1 MIKLMTQGY
10 NKVDTDRRGQ
20 MKKILRVNLRTKKIT
35 YEGVPQ
41 EYLKTGGRG
50 LIAKIMLN
58 EVNPLCDPL
67 GRENKLIIAN
77 GLLTGTNVSSAS
89 RISIGAKSPLTG
101 GIKESNGG
109 GITAMWLASLGI
121 KALIVEDIPEEDEW
135 YYIRINKDK
144 CYLEPAVVHELPVA
158 NETTLHKNKAVIKK
172 KVGDSICKP

>member
-1 MIKLMTQGY
+1 
-10 NKVDTDRRGQ
+10 
-20 MKKILRVNLRTKKIT
+20 MKKILRINLRTKQIT
-35 YEGVPQ
+35 YQ
-41 EYLKTGGRG
+41 DASREYLETGGRG

-89 RISIGAKSPLTG
+89 RIAIGAKSPLTG

-121 KALIVEDIPEEDEW
+121 KALVVEDIPEEDEW
-135 YYIRINKDK
+135 YY
-144 CYLEPAVVHELPVA
+144 
-158 NETTLHKNKAVIKK
+158 
-172 KVGDSICKP
+172 

>member
-77 GLLTGTNVSSAS
+77 GLLTGTNEMCI
-89 RISIGAKSPLTG
+89 RDRKYG
-101 GIKESNGG
+101 
-109 GITAMWLASLGI
+109 
-121 KALIVEDIPEEDEW
+121 EDGVYLEKYREYRSEEDVFERYTREERDKLFGKAPVTVW
-135 YYIRINKDK
+135 ENISAFSSNKIKQEVLKKGDVFTDEIIN
-144 CYLEPAVVHELPVA
+144 AFRVS
-158 NETTLHKNKAVIKK
+158 T
-172 KVGDSICKP
+172 ICLLYTSRCV